1 MNRELKFRI
10 WDNENKNW
18 IDSWWL
24 QFGSYNRLITDI
36 GCYINLSEHSHNYI
50 IQQYTGLKDKNCKEI
65 YEGDIVKFI
74 QWPNQSPLQIVFKDG
89 VFTYDNTFYD
99 FDGLLYPNE
108 CEIIG
113 NIFET
118 PDLLK

>member
-1 MNRELKFRI
+1 MREIKFRVWNI
-10 WDNENKNW
+10 KNKKW

-36 GCYINLSEHSHNYI
+36 GCYINLSEHSHDYI